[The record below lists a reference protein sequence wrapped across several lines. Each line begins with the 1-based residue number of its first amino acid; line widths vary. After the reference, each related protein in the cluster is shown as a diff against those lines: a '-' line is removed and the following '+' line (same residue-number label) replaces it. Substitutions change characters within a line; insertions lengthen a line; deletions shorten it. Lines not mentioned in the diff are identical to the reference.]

1 MIEKDYIRTGNE
13 GLIAPLQR
21 FLDGEMKNIMRE
33 RKVLENKR
41 LDLDACKNRVRKARS
56 MQDQQQVSHELSTSY
71 RQIFCGDIG
80 FRSILYIIHNKFS
93 SCLGF
98 KVECLNCRKMAL
110 TQEQP

>member
-1 MIEKDYIRTGNE
+1 MSLELAPLMGQRLSELDRPNRSKNLMLSQPELLQFILRLGLIEKDYIRTGNE

-56 MQDQQQVSHELSTSY
+56 MQDQQQVSHELST
-71 RQIFCGDIG
+71 
-80 FRSILYIIHNKFS
+80 
-93 SCLGF
+93 
-98 KVECLNCRKMAL
+98 
-110 TQEQP
+110 

>member
-1 MIEKDYIRTGNE
+1 MELAPLMDQRLSGLDRPNRSKNCMLLPPELLQFIRRLGLIEKDYIRTGNE

-56 MQDQQQVSHELSTSY
+56 MQDQQQVSHELST
-71 RQIFCGDIG
+71 
-80 FRSILYIIHNKFS
+80 
-93 SCLGF
+93 
-98 KVECLNCRKMAL
+98 
-110 TQEQP
+110 